1 MIRKEIEN
9 LLYESA
15 KKQNIQGEFCVSFSS
30 LPNICDFQC
39 NSCFVIAK
47 KLGTNPLDL
56 ANLIVSKINNL
67 NDHFNFSVAKPG
79 FINIS
84 LSKSGIEHMAKTLN
98 NISLDI
104 AHGKK
109 VFLDY
114 GGPNIGKAMHIGHM
128 RSFNIG
134 EAFKRLYKK
143 LGYEV
148 ICDIFLGDWGMPMG
162 LIMAMLE
169 KEGTLIDYISCKKT
183 LTLEVMNIAYPK
195 ASLLK
200 GQDEKFKQRAEE
212 LTLAFQKKQQPYYDF
227 WKKLRE
233 VSVCEIKRVCNLL
246 NVDFD
251 LWNGESDANQ
261 YIPTVL
267 KIFEEKGL
275 SRISEGALVVD
286 VAEKGEQIPIPKKS
300 PDEIQRYEN
309 PMPPLM
315 LQKSNGGDM
324 YATSDLATI
333 YYRNKNFKPDIL
345 HYFTDVRQNQRFV
358 QIFRACKKAGISPQE
373 QQLWHTGFGT
383 VNGKDGKALKTRDGN
398 NMQLNDLL
406 NVLYEKAEQ
415 KLVENGV
422 IYDQDLK
429 RKIGNAALKF
439 ADLANSVEKDYN
451 FDIDRVLSFEGKTGP
466 YIQYTACRI
475 KSILSKAPKFEENY
489 AFTNDYQKN
498 VLLAL
503 NRMSASYKICF
514 ESKSLNDLCASLY
527 DVASA
532 FSSLYNACHILSEQ
546 DKNLQS
552 AHLTLIKL
560 VLKFIEDGCYI
571 LGIEVPEKM

>member
-1 MIRKEIEN
+1 MIRKEIEK

-15 KKQNIQGEFCVSFSS
+15 QKQNIEGEFCVSFSS
-30 LPNICDFQC
+30 LPNLCDFQC
-39 NSCFVIAK
+39 NSCFAIAK
-47 KLGTNPLDL
+47 IMGLNPFDL
-56 ANLIVSKINNL
+56 ANNIVNNIP
-67 NDHFNFSVAKPG
+67 NNEYFNFSVARPA
-79 FINIS
+79 FINVS
-84 LSKSGIEHMAKTLN
+84 LTLQGLQYLAKNLSK
-98 NISLDI
+98 ISYDI
-104 AHGKK
+104 ADGKK
-109 VFLDY
+109 IFLDY

-143 LGYEV
+143 LGFNV
-148 ICDIFLGDWGMPMG
+148 VCDIFLGDWGMPMG

-169 KEGTLIDYISCKKT
+169 KEGSLDDYINEKKP
-183 LTLEVMNIAYPK
+183 LTLEVMNVAYPK

-200 GQDEKFKQRAEE
+200 SQDEEFKHRAEE

-227 WKKLRE
+227 WKKLRN
-233 VSVCEIKRVCNLL
+233 VSVSEIKKVCKLL

-251 LWNGESDANQ
+251 LWNGESDASE

-267 KIFEEKGL
+267 KIFEDKGL
-275 SRISEGALVVD
+275 SRISEGALIVD
-286 VAEKGEQIPIPKKS
+286 VAEEGEQIPIPKKS
-300 PDEIQRYEN
+300 PDEVQRYEN

-324 YATSDLATI
+324 YATSDIATI
-333 YYRNKNFKPDIL
+333 YYRNKDYNPDIL

-358 QIFRACKKAGISPQE
+358 QIFRACKKAGISPAK

-406 NVLYEKAEQ
+406 NMLYEKAEQ
-415 KLVENGV
+415 KLIENGTA
-422 IYDQDLK
+422 YDEDLK

-439 ADLANSVEKDYN
+439 ADLSNSVEKDYN

-489 AFTNDYQKN
+489 SFTSEYHKN

-514 ESKSLNDLCASLY
+514 EAKSLNDLCASLY

-546 DKNLQS
+546 DKKLQS
-552 AHLTLIKL
+552 AHLTLLKM
-560 VLKFIEDGCYI
+560 VLKFIEEGCFI

>member
-1 MIRKEIEN
+1 MIRKEIEK

-15 KKQNIQGEFCVSFSS
+15 QKQNIEGEFCVSFSS
-30 LPNICDFQC
+30 LPNLCDFQC

-47 KLGTNPLDL
+47 KMGLNPFDL
-56 ANLIVSKINNL
+56 ANNIVNNIP
-67 NDHFNFSVAKPG
+67 NNEYFNFSVARPA

-84 LSKSGIEHMAKTLN
+84 LTLQGLEHLAKNLSK
-98 NISLDI
+98 ISYDI
-104 AHGKK
+104 ADGKK
-109 VFLDY
+109 IFLDY

-143 LGYEV
+143 LGFDV
-148 ICDIFLGDWGMPMG
+148 VCDIFLGDWGMPMG

-169 KEGTLIDYISCKKT
+169 KEGSLDDYINEKKP
-183 LTLEVMNIAYPK
+183 LTLEVMNVAYPK

-200 GQDEKFKQRAEE
+200 SQDEEFKHRAEE

-227 WKKLRE
+227 WKKLRN
-233 VSVCEIKRVCNLL
+233 VSVSEIKKVCKLL

-251 LWNGESDANQ
+251 LWNGESDANE

-267 KIFEEKGL
+267 KIFEDKGL
-275 SRISEGALVVD
+275 SRISEGALIVD
-286 VAEKGEQIPIPKKS
+286 VAEEGEQIPIPKKS
-300 PDEIQRYEN
+300 PDEVQRYEN

-324 YATSDLATI
+324 YATSDIATI
-333 YYRNKNFKPDIL
+333 YYRNKDYNPDIL

-358 QIFRACKKAGISPQE
+358 QIFRACKKAGISPAK

-406 NVLYEKAEQ
+406 NMLYEKAEQ
-415 KLVENGV
+415 KLIENGTE
-422 IYDQDLK
+422 YDEDLK

-439 ADLANSVEKDYN
+439 ADLSNSVEKDYN

-489 AFTNDYQKN
+489 SLTSEYHKN

-514 ESKSLNDLCASLY
+514 EAKSLNDLCASLY

-546 DKNLQS
+546 DKKLQS
-552 AHLTLIKL
+552 AHLTLLKM
-560 VLKFIEDGCYI
+560 VLKFIEEGCFI
-571 LGIEVPEKM
+571 LGIEIPEKM